1 MDYCKW
7 LKPLLA
13 LPLPAKLRNKKLRI
27 TNYFDMVSQQDKTP
41 EKVRIK
47 DSYRERIFAESQRLG
62 KSYLETL
69 YFIVDCYFAFKQG
82 VLPVQSAVVNPH
94 TTPTEQNLP
103 TVDESTHTPH
113 DPQVESVDGEETF
126 TLDWEL

>member
-1 MDYCKW
+1 
-7 LKPLLA
+7 
-13 LPLPAKLRNKKLRI
+13 
-27 TNYFDMVSQQDKTP
+27 MVSQQDKTP

-82 VLPVQSAVVNPH
+82 ALPVHSTQGVLPVHSTVVNYQPE
-94 TTPTEQNLP
+94 PTEQNLP
-103 TVDESTHTPH
+103 VVDEPTHIP
-113 DPQVESVDGEETF
+113 DNLQVESVDGEEGF

>member
-1 MDYCKW
+1 
-7 LKPLLA
+7 
-13 LPLPAKLRNKKLRI
+13 
-27 TNYFDMVSQQDKTP
+27 MVSQQDKTP

-82 VLPVQSAVVNPH
+82 VLPVQSVVVNPQS
-94 TTPTEQNLP
+94 TPTEQNLP
-103 TVDESTHTPH
+103 TVDESTYTPH
-113 DPQVESVDGEETF
+113 DPQVESEDGEQTF

>member
-1 MDYCKW
+1 
-7 LKPLLA
+7 
-13 LPLPAKLRNKKLRI
+13 
-27 TNYFDMVSQQDKTP
+27 MVSQQDKTP

-94 TTPTEQNLP
+94 PTPIEPNQTI
-103 TVDESTHTPH
+103 VDESTRTPI
-113 DPQVESVDGEETF
+113 DTQIESVDADEGF